1 MSVLKAFCEQLV
13 RFFQEL
19 QTTFPEERDIKMAV
33 DAIDNGRK
41 INPRLV
47 LDLFYEHVYKDYA
60 SSIYAKD
67 VPTIIEGVDKKIKTQ
82 FNDMMVALT
91 IFNKHWYTMGPTNQE
106 VIIQYL
112 IVLCKLCEKARA

>member
-19 QTTFPEERDIKMAV
+19 QTTFPEERDIKMAIE
-33 DAIDNGRK
+33 AIDNGRK

-47 LDLFYEHVYKDYA
+47 LDLFYEHVYKDHA
-60 SSIYAKD
+60 SSIYTKD
-67 VPTIIEGVDKKIKTQ
+67 VPTIIAGVDKKIKTQ

-91 IFNKHWYTMGPTNQE
+91 IFNKHWYTMGHSNQD